1 MVDHLLQI
9 YKFWAS
15 EKPREPSTQKIPCCL
30 LILYPNIL
38 LNMSAKTNLIL
49 EFSSVLRI
57 NCVA

>member
-15 EKPREPSTQKIPCCL
+15 EKPHEPSTQKIPFCL

>member
-15 EKPREPSTQKIPCCL
+15 EKPCEPSTQKIPCCL

-38 LNMSAKTNLIL
+38 LNMSAKANLIL

-57 NCVA
+57 NCMA